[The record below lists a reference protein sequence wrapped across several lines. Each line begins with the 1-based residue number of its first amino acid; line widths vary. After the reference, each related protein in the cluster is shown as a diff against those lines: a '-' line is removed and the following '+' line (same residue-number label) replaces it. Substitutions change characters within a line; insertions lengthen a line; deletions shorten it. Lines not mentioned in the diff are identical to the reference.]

1 MSKNAFRV
9 IDEVKNLKGKRVL
22 VRADFNVHIEDKKVA
37 EEFRIQKTL
46 PTLKFLVEAGAKVV
60 VVSHLDS
67 KEGGTLEPVARYLSP
82 IFPKLRFVIDMFS
95 QEAVQEVK
103 DLADGGIILFE
114 NLRNW
119 EGEKAN
125 TPSFAAHLASFA
137 EIYVNDGFSVSHREH
152 ASVVGVPALLPSY
165 AGFLMRDEVEN
176 LSKSFN
182 PPHPFL
188 FVLGGAKFE
197 TKLPLIEKFSKVA
210 DLLFIG
216 GALANDIYKSKGYF
230 IGDSLVSNTDV
241 TKYAENQKIVLPVD
255 VRTLHKGERF
265 TKLPTEISVNEKI
278 WDSGPKTVPMLQ
290 STIEAASLIIWNGP
304 MGNYESGFIDGTKE
318 MAEAIAGSKA
328 TTIVGGGDVVSAL
341 NSLSMLDKFSF
352 VSTGGGAM
360 LEFLANET
368 LPGIKA
374 LGQKPN
380 TEEKESFWKRL
391 FS

>member
-1 MSKNAFRV
+1 MSKLAFRT
-9 IDEVKNLKGKRVL
+9 IDEVKDLRGKRVVL
-22 VRADFNVHIEDKKVA
+22 RADFNVHIEDNKVA

-46 PTLKFLVEAGAKVV
+46 PTLKFLVDSGAKVV
-60 VVSHLDS
+60 VISHIDS
-67 KEGGTLEPVARYLSP
+67 KEGGTLEPVARYLAP
-82 IFPKLRFVIDMFS
+82 TFPKLRFIADIFS
-95 QEAVQEVK
+95 QEAVEEVK
-103 DLADGGIILFE
+103 NLTEGGVILFE

-125 TPSFAAHLASFA
+125 TPSFAAHLASFGD
-137 EIYVNDGFSVSHREH
+137 IYVNDGFAVSHREH

-197 TKLPLIEKFSKVA
+197 TKLPLIEKFSKIA
-210 DLLFIG
+210 DFLFIG
-216 GALANDIYKSKGYF
+216 GALANDIFKAKGYF
-230 IGDSLVSNTDV
+230 MGDSLVSNIDV
-241 TKYAENQKIVLPVD
+241 SKYALDPKIVLPTD

-278 WDSGPKTVPMLQ
+278 WDAGPKTVPMLQ
-290 STIEAASLIIWNGP
+290 LTIEAASLIIWNGP

-318 MAEAIAGSKA
+318 MAEAIAASNA
-328 TTIVGGGDVVSAL
+328 TTIVGGGDVVAAL
-341 NSLSMLDKFSF
+341 NSLSMLNKFTF
-352 VSTGGGAM
+352 VSTGGAAM
-360 LEFLANET
+360 LEFLASET

-374 LGQKPN
+374 LDQRPEE
-380 TEEKESFWKRL
+380 EEKPSFFKRL